1 MREKDKNILYNYVE
15 SIEKELESIKELKYS
30 VTTNS
35 DFVTI
40 KIGTKKAKCYGC
52 DSVLYKEALRIRQ
65 DKRVLGLFIPRRF
78 CKPCIKEVDEILSN
92 LKDTTPQHLANL
104 K

>member
-1 MREKDKNILYNYVE
+1 MTKRDKKILYDYVE
-15 SIEKELESIKELKYS
+15 GIEKELENIKELKYS

-52 DSVLYKEALRIRQ
+52 DSVQYKESLRIRQ

-78 CKPCIKEVDEILSN
+78 CKPCTGIVDDLISI
-92 LKDTTPQHLANL
+92 LKDTVPQRLTNL